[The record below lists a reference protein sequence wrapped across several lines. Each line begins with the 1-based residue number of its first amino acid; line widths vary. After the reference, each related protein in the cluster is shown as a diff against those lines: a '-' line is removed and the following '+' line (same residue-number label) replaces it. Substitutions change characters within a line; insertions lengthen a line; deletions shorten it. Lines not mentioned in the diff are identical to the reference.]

1 MHPTSGLLGHAGR
14 KEQRDLGLYL
24 IHRIG
29 VSGRFIIKTA
39 VCCCVQSLCPK
50 LRQHDMQVLVH
61 LAVRLERKGTT
72 FFRFI
77 QKAWWHRST
86 TTLLYSA
93 PSSLSTRYEQ
103 QHTSRCFSSRSLR
116 LEGTTISLRIP
127 DQPCSLPL
135 EQRLCNRILP
145 YWNVSIRITGKTTS
159 ALGFDGSVTQ
169 EEQEQDLRILVAAI
183 VSARRY
189 GNRTVSCWCFGPL
202 RSVQVTTSHPY
213 SSAPSRSSRNDQ
225 QQDLRIPDRVVVH
238 VGRKTNRLDTPCC
251 NQLLRT
257 VNSNNT
263 SVSTHPTL

>member
-103 QHTSRCFSSRSLR
+103 QH
-116 LEGTTISLRIP
+116 IP
-127 DQPCSLPL
+127 MLFFP
-135 EQRLCNRILP
+135 
-145 YWNVSIRITGKTTS
+145 
-159 ALGFDGSVTQ
+159 
-169 EEQEQDLRILVAAI
+169 VAPAG
-183 VSARRY
+183 RNY
-189 GNRTVSCWCFGPL
+189 NFP
-202 RSVQVTTSHPY
+202 PY
-213 SSAPSRSSRNDQ
+213 SRPALFPTVGTAAMQSNPAVLERVNSDHRQDDIRTRFRRFGHTRGTGTRPSYSCGCYCFCSKVRQPDRLLLVLWTASFRSSDNKPSILQ
-225 QQDLRIPDRVVVH
+225 
-238 VGRKTNRLDTPCC
+238 
-251 NQLLRT
+251 RT
-257 VNSNNT
+257 
-263 SVSTHPTL
+263 

>member
-103 QHTSRCFSSRSLR
+103 QHIPMLFFPVAPAGRNYNFPPYSRPALFPTVGTAAMQSNPAT
-116 LEGTTISLRIP
+116 LERI
-127 DQPCSLPL
+127 DLDHRQHDIRTLFRQFIPL
-135 EQRLCNRILP
+135 ESNR
-145 YWNVSIRITGKTTS
+145 NKTFVFLWLLWFCS
-159 ALGFDGSVTQ
+159 KVRQPDRQV
-169 EEQEQDLRILVAAI
+169 LVLWTA
-183 VSARRY
+183 S
-189 GNRTVSCWCFGPL
+189 F
-202 RSVQVTTSHPY
+202 
-213 SSAPSRSSRNDQ
+213 RSSDNKPSILQ
-225 QQDLRIPDRVVVH
+225 
-238 VGRKTNRLDTPCC
+238 
-251 NQLLRT
+251 RT
-257 VNSNNT
+257 
-263 SVSTHPTL
+263 

>member
-93 PSSLSTRYEQ
+93 PSSLSTWYEQ

-127 DQPCSLPL
+127 DQPFSLPL
-135 EQRLCNRILP
+135 EQRLCNRILQH
-145 YWNVSIRITGKTTS
+145 WNGLIWITGNTTS
-159 ALGFDGSVTQ
+159 ALCSDSSFPSRVTGTRPSYSCGCYGF
-169 EEQEQDLRILVAAI
+169 
-183 VSARRY
+183 ARRC
-189 GNRTVSCWCFGPL
+189 GNRTVKCWCFGPL
-202 RSVQVTTSHPY
+202 RSVQVATSNPY

-225 QQDLRIPDRVVVH
+225 QQDLRIPDWVVVQ
-238 VGRKTNRLDTPCC
+238 VGRNNNRFDTPCC
-251 NQLLRT
+251 N
-257 VNSNNT
+257 
-263 SVSTHPTL
+263 